1 MRIVAHCA
9 EQKNDQRHARPGPGN
24 GRQPPDGRE
33 GPAPQERQAV
43 RARRQQQTKQ
53 GHKQPAKDFPR
64 THEDLPGVVL
74 RLFAPGCPGSCDAG
88 AGVRPARRFRNS
100 PYTSG
105 MGCFFEPT
113 ASRPFCIMVLGRGES
128 DTEDRASPVRGL
140 SLAGCTALTAGTC
153 GLPVYSR
160 FSRCCHMPQKISSN
174 TAKSPVSRGPTCRI
188 RRFSL
193 GRYGAG
199 GKGSG
204 TAVQPNRSASARCSR
219 QSPLGSL

>member
-113 ASRPFCIMVLGRGES
+113 VSRPFCIMVLGR
-128 DTEDRASPVRGL
+128 L
-140 SLAGCTALTAGTC
+140 S
-153 GLPVYSR
+153 VYSR

-193 GRYGAG
+193 G
-199 GKGSG
+199 
-204 TAVQPNRSASARCSR
+204 
-219 QSPLGSL
+219 

>member
-88 AGVRPARRFRNS
+88 AGRPPCQTIPQF
-100 PYTSG
+100 
-105 MGCFFEPT
+105 
-113 ASRPFCIMVLGRGES
+113 
-128 DTEDRASPVRGL
+128 PVHVGNGL
-140 SLAGCTALTAGTC
+140 FL
-153 GLPVYSR
+153 
-160 FSRCCHMPQKISSN
+160 
-174 TAKSPVSRGPTCRI
+174 
-188 RRFSL
+188 
-193 GRYGAG
+193 
-199 GKGSG
+199 
-204 TAVQPNRSASARCSR
+204 
-219 QSPLGSL
+219 

>member
-1 MRIVAHCA
+1 MRTAAHCA
-9 EQKNDQRHARPGPGN
+9 EQENDQRHAHPGSGN

-53 GHKQPAKDFPR
+53 GHKQPAEDLPR

-74 RLFAPGCPGSCDAG
+74 GLFVPVCPGSCDAG
-88 AGVRPARRFRNS
+88 ASVRPARRFRNS

-105 MGCFFEPT
+105 IGCFSVPIV
-113 ASRPFCIMVLGRGES
+113 FCPSCMLLGRGES
-128 DTEDRASPVRGL
+128 DPADRASFVRGP

-153 GLPVYSR
+153 GLSVYSR

-174 TAKSPVSRGPTCRI
+174 TAKSPASRGPAYRI

-193 GRYGAG
+193 GRCGVG
-199 GKGSG
+199 GKG
-204 TAVQPNRSASARCSR
+204 
-219 QSPLGSL
+219 